1 MRIFRLV
8 AAATFLAAITALPAY
23 AQQTAGRPAAPA
35 TAAATNA
42 AVPDTK
48 IALINTEAF
57 GDEKAGIG
65 RLVNAVKGVDREFTP
80 RKNELQTLQQSIQK
94 LTTDIQTQQNSGVV
108 DPKALQAKI
117 DQLEQMKKDFT
128 RKGEDA
134 QAAYNK
140 RMSEVAGPIY
150 DDIGKSLDAFTKQ
163 RGITLLLDGS
173 KLAPAILTFSDAMDI
188 TRAFITEYNSRN
200 PATASARE

>member
-1 MRIFRLV
+1 MRIFRLI
-8 AAATFLAAITALPAY
+8 AAATFLAAIAALPAS
-23 AQQTAGRPAAPA
+23 AQQPPAGRPAATPA
-35 TAAATNA
+35 AAATNA

-57 GDEKAGIG
+57 GDEKAGIT
-65 RLVNAVKGVDREFTP
+65 RLVNAVKSVDREFTP
-80 RKNELQTLQQSIQK
+80 RKNELQTLQQNIQK
-94 LTTDIQTQQNSGVV
+94 LTTEIQTTQNVA
-108 DPKALQAKI
+108 DPKTIQAKV
-117 DQLEQMKKDFT
+117 DQLEQMKKDFQ

-140 RMSEVAGPIY
+140 RMGEVAGPIY